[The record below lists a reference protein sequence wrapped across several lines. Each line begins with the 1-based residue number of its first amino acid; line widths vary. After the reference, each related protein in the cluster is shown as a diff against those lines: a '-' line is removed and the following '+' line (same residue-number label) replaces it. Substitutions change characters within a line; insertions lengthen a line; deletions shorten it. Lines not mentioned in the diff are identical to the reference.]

1 MEVVA
6 PPRRWLHLYR
16 MPHAHIIV
24 TRHPGMQVA
33 GNPQALI
40 PPCACGTR

>member
-1 MEVVA
+1 MVVVA
-6 PPRRWLHLYR
+6 LPRRWLHLYR
-16 MPHAHIIV
+16 MPHAHLIV

-40 PPCACGTR
+40 PPCACGAR